1 MSLLGIDIG
10 SGSCKGAA
18 FGSDGR
24 LLAKAEAGYAAQNE
38 LDPESFRNAAAAVIR
53 AVAAETAHDP
63 VTALGIGSHG
73 ETFVAVDGAGRAVAP
88 AVMNSDNR
96 ATAEAGW
103 WERNFGAER
112 LYAVTGLPLHA
123 MFSLNKILWL
133 RTHRPDVFAKSRKFL
148 SAADYVLSRFGMPQV
163 TDFSLAGRSMAFDI
177 RKREWSDEIL
187 AAAGIGRDRFPEAVP
202 AGTRIGTLPPDTA
215 AELGLNPGVAVTVAG
230 HDQPCGALGAGAV
243 RPGIAAV
250 SAGTYECAA
259 ALSAEPANNATAFG
273 FRLNSYCHVVP
284 DSYVTLAF
292 FPAGIAARWF
302 AEQFCGGDRAE
313 AERLGRPFLE
323 YLDERTVAACPG
335 PSGICFTPHLVGSCN
350 PDWDVRA
357 TGAIVGLTPEK
368 TRHHLRK
375 ALYEGIACELARNL
389 AALETVTGPVE
400 ELRIGGGNAKADFS
414 VQLRADFA
422 GKPFLVP
429 RVTETVCLGAALLA
443 GVASGVYPDC
453 GAAVGQA
460 VRIGRRFLPDGAGR
474 RAHAAQLERYRQ
486 FYHSLAP
493 VREFAK

>member
-18 FGSDGR
+18 FDLDGK
-24 LLAKAEAGYAAQNE
+24 LLAKAEAGYEVGTE
-38 LDPESFRNAAAAVIR
+38 LDPECFRNAAFAVIR
-53 AVAAETAHDP
+53 AIAAKTARDP

-73 ETFVAVDGAGRAVAP
+73 ETFVPVDGAGHAVGP

-96 ATAEAGW
+96 ATAEVEW
-103 WERNFGAER
+103 WEKEFGTER

-123 MFSLNKILWL
+123 MFALNKILWL
-133 RTHRPDVFAKSRKFL
+133 RTHRPEVFSMSRKFL
-148 SAADYVLSRFGMPQV
+148 SAADYVLANLGMPYV
-163 TDFSLAGRSMAFDI
+163 TDFSLAGRTMAFDI
-177 RKREWSDEIL
+177 RKRNWSDGIL

-202 AGTRIGTLPPDTA
+202 AGTKIGELSPETA
-215 AELGLNPGVAVTVAG
+215 AELGLHPGVAVTVAG

-243 RPGIAAV
+243 RPGVAAV

-259 ALSAEPANNATAFG
+259 AISAEPANNAKALG

-284 DSYVTLAF
+284 DRYVTLAF

-302 AEQFCGGDRAE
+302 AEQFCGEDRAE
-313 AERLGRPFLE
+313 AERQKRPFLE

-357 TGAIVGLTPEK
+357 TGAVVGLTPGK
-368 TRHHLRK
+368 TRYHLRK

-389 AALETVTGPVE
+389 AALETVAGPVE
-400 ELRIGGGNAKADFS
+400 ELRIGGGNARADFS

-422 GKPFLVP
+422 GKSFFVP
-429 RVTETVCLGAALLA
+429 EVTETVCLGAALLA
-443 GVASGVYPDC
+443 GIASGVYPDC
-453 GAAVGQA
+453 NLAVQQA
-460 VRIGRRFLPDGAGR
+460 VRIGRRFLPDEAGR
-474 RAHAAQLERYRQ
+474 RAYAAQLELYRQ
-486 FYHSLAP
+486 FYRSLAP